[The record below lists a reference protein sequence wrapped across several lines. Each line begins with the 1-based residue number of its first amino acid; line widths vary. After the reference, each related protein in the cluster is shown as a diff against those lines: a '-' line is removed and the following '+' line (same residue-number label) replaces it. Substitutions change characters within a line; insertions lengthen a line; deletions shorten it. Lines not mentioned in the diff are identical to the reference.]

1 MVHEGQAAI
10 DAARKRLLQLAATP
24 YGVARHDINSR
35 IDRTRRAAA
44 RIALAELIDSGVLHP
59 AAGWRKDGTTW
70 FVVPEAAAAWVAAG
84 RPMRPNVNTHEPWE
98 HKPKVVPKAAPA
110 PKAAKPKAVAL
121 KVAIDHSPA
130 TPSPRATV
138 CPASLDYRYSVR
150 ALPDGYQ
157 SNLNPNECRG
167 WAAAVAR

>member
-1 MVHEGQAAI
+1 MTGVEL
-10 DAARKRLLQLAATP
+10 ARQRLLQIAATP

-44 RIALAELIDSGVLHP
+44 RIALAELIDSGTLHP

-70 FVVPEAAAAWVAAG
+70 FALAEAAAAWVAAG

-98 HKPKVVPKAAPA
+98 HKPKRAEKPVPAPRSKKVTAAPQ
-110 PKAAKPKAVAL
+110 KTAV
-121 KVAIDHSPA
+121 DHAPA

-138 CPASLDYRYSVR
+138 CPTSLDGRYSVR
-150 ALPDGYQ
+150 SLPDGYQ

>member
-1 MVHEGQAAI
+1 MTGVEL
-10 DAARKRLLQLAATP
+10 ARQRLLQLAATP

-35 IDRTRRAAA
+35 IDATRRAAA

-98 HKPKVVPKAAPA
+98 HKPKRDVKMVPA
-110 PKAAKPKAVAL
+110 PKAAKPKSVAPKPAVDRA
-121 KVAIDHSPA
+121 PA
-130 TPSPRATV
+130 RSSPRATV
-138 CPASLDYRYSVR
+138 CPSKADGRYTVR
-150 ALPDGYQ
+150 SLPDGYQ